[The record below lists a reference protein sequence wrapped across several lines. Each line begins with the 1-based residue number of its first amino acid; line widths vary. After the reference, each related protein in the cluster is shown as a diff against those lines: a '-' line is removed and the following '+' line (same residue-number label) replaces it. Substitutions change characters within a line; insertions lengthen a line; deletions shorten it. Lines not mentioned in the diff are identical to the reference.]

1 MSEALFT
8 KDQLNQMSVEDLL
21 NVDISSIKEI
31 EGYKPVPTAQ
41 YRLMINACGLD
52 VIGKD
57 DKQIIAVEV
66 TLLEGLEYEAAD
78 EALPD
83 DTFPREYKETFFV
96 DGKDKMGL
104 AKFRTVFGP
113 FAAANG
119 LTTISAIM
127 EKLNEGG
134 ITGTQI
140 ITHRSWKD
148 KETGEMRSGNE
159 FDLSGF
165 TAD

>member
-1 MSEALFT
+1 MSEVFS

-31 EGYKPVPTAQ
+31 EGYQPVPTAQ
-41 YRLMINACGLD
+41 YRLMINSCGLD
-52 VIGKD
+52 TIGKD
-57 DKQIIAVEV
+57 DVQVILVET
-66 TLLEGLEYEAAD
+66 TLLEGVEYENPEEVLEGDA
-78 EALPD
+78 
-83 DTFPREYKETFFV
+83 FPRDFKETFFIA
-96 DGKDKMGL
+96 GKDKMGL
-104 AKFRTVFGP
+104 AKFRTVFGA

-134 ITGTQI
+134 ITGSQI
-140 ITHRSWKD
+140 INRRSWKD
-148 KETGEMRSGNE
+148 KETGVLRTGNE

-165 TAD
+165 IAD